1 MITLYKIL
9 YIILCTIT
17 FIIVFTVSMGYN
29 FRKAIH
35 KANKAI
41 IIESNDKEEII
52 HRDIKYNSGENCGYD
67 LYIPQKH
74 SDARN
79 YSLVLFIHGGSFTG
93 GDKEEGVH
101 WCRYYASKGRVAASV
116 NYTLHSTEKPSNINI
131 MSNDIKDCVKSIKEY
146 CDSLGYSIDEMAT
159 TGVSA
164 GGCLALLYAYR
175 DAEESAIPV
184 KFVFQQTGPTAF
196 YGEHWGAHSDST
208 KIALASALLGME
220 LSDSTIRNGE
230 YISMIEDIS
239 PACNITPNS
248 VPTLCAYGAN
258 DKIVPTNQKYI
269 LFDSLKTHGVPYVYV
284 EFPNSGHALANDPDS
299 MAAYVR
305 HADIFCNRYFKNKTE

>member
-1 MITLYKIL
+1 MALKEMRRPGGRCCRRKIL

-17 FIIVFTVSMGYN
+17 FIVVFTVSMGHN
-29 FRKAIH
+29 FRKAVH

-41 IIESNDKEEII
+41 IIDSNDKEEII

-131 MSNDIKDCVKSIKEY
+131 M
-146 CDSLGYSIDEMAT
+146 
-159 TGVSA
+159 
-164 GGCLALLYAYR
+164 LLLP
-175 DAEESAIPV
+175 I
-184 KFVFQQTGPTAF
+184 
-196 YGEHWGAHSDST
+196 
-208 KIALASALLGME
+208 LLG
-220 LSDSTIRNGE
+220 L
-230 YISMIEDIS
+230 
-239 PACNITPNS
+239 
-248 VPTLCAYGAN
+248 TLHIDGLQFVQN
-258 DKIVPTNQKYI
+258 HQ
-269 LFDSLKTHGVPYVYV
+269 
-284 EFPNSGHALANDPDS
+284 
-299 MAAYVR
+299 
-305 HADIFCNRYFKNKTE
+305 IFV